1 MMKTVNPNI
10 NGNQEK
16 NSSNRKETEE
26 EISKIL
32 NKIKEKDIDYDTQ
45 LMKLAEIIENYPG
58 FYAKSI
64 IYLNFDRLQDRF
76 IAANLEF

>member
-1 MMKTVNPNI
+1 MMMKTVNPNI

-32 NKIKEKDIDYDTQ
+32 NKIKEKDVDYDTH
-45 LMKLAEIIENYPG
+45 LMKLAEIIESYPG
-58 FYAKSI
+58 FYTKSNI
-64 IYLNFDRLQDRF
+64 FS
-76 IAANLEF
+76 